1 MSNRKTSIDQ
11 LASVVMEDLNEY
23 AEMTTDK
30 VKKAVKDAG
39 NTVKQSIN
47 SSAPVRTGKYAK
59 SWRVKNT
66 KETSQSLEVTVFSP
80 SRYMLSHLLENG
92 HAKRGGGR
100 VEGKPHIKP
109 AEEKG
114 KEQLV
119 EDIKHALS
127 QS

>member
-1 MSNRKTSIDQ
+1 MRKVKI
-11 LASVVMEDLNEY
+11 EDLDAEIMKSLNEY
-23 AEMTTDK
+23 ADYAADEM
-30 VKKAVKDAG
+30 KKAVKDA
-39 NTVKQSIN
+39 TQSIKKDIQAN
-47 SSAPVRTGKYAK
+47 APKATGAYAK
-59 SWRVKNT
+59 SWTVKT
-66 KETSQSLEVTVFSP
+66 QKENSSSIDQVVH
-80 SRYMLSHLLENG
+80 SRNRYQLAHLLENG

-100 VEGKPHIKP
+100 VEGRPHIKP

>member
-1 MSNRKTSIDQ
+1 
-11 LASVVMEDLNEY
+11 MEDLNEY

-47 SSAPVRTGKYAK
+47 ASAPVRTGKYAK

-80 SRYMLSHLLENG
+80 TRYMLSHLLENG